1 MTPSHPA
8 YITTIR
14 GVGLRFRSD
23 AETWEATTKV
33 RTRLVLAFTYVLLVL
48 IIALGVP
55 LIVNPHRRPTTELTT
70 QALLQAQGIAA
81 QIGRDNIDDPARID
95 QIVTQA
101 AAQGSGS

>member
-33 RTRLVLAFTYVLLVL
+33 AFTYILLVL